1 MSPEGLAQYA
11 ELCFLIDTIL
21 ARFQSTE
28 RQVLNLHLDGIPAGE
43 IAAMIHFEK
52 YQNVI
57 NKIYRGRHKLARELA
72 RYGYGKGKTI
82 KER

>member
-1 MSPEGLAQYA
+1 
-11 ELCFLIDTIL
+11 
-21 ARFQSTE
+21 
-28 RQVLNLHLDGIPAGE
+28 
-43 IAAMIHFEK
+43 MIHFEK